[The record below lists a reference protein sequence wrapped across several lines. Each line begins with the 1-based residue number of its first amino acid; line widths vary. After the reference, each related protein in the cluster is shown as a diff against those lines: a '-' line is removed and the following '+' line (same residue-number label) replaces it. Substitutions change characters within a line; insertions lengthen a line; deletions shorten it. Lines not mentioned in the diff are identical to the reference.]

1 MFYIEKIAMQDN
13 PLMLHINQS
22 EKAYE
27 SDETMI
33 VLLAVVGILMSA
45 CQLKCLPGFRKLH
58 DEILKRRESG
68 KMRIFFS
75 SSRRE
80 LYVFVQCP
88 YMTTCSF
95 IYICMLTSFRFG
107 QLHKQLFN

>member
-1 MFYIEKIAMQDN
+1 MFYSKKIAMQEN
-13 PLMLHINQS
+13 EECCTLIKVK
-22 EKAYE
+22 KAYE

-33 VLLAVVGILMSA
+33 VLLSVVGILMSA

-95 IYICMLTSFRFG
+95 IYICMLSSFRFG
-107 QLHKQLFN
+107 QLHKQLLN